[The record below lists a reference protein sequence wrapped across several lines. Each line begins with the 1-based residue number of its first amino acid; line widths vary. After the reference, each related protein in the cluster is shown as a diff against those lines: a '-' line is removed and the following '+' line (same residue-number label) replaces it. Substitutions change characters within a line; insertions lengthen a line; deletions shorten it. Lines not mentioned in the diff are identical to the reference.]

1 MTLNMGAALKSG
13 RVEPRPASDNLHRL
27 IRASQKIDE
36 LENRKATCWEMAR
49 VFLDNKDAHGIH
61 DMGVE
66 VQALD
71 RAIIELRAVLT

>member
-1 MTLNMGAALKSG
+1 MGRLPAEIAVSPAVAVAV
-13 RVEPRPASDNLHRL
+13 RV
-27 IRASQKIDE
+27 SQKISE
-36 LENRKATCWEMAR
+36 LEDRKATCWEMAR